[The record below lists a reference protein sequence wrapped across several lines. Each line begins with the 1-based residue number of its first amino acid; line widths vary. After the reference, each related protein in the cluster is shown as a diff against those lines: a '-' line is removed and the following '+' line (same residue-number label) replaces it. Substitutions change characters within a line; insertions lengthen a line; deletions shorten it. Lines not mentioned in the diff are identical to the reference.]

1 MKKVVL
7 TILLIIQVFGNS
19 LVYSFVRQSR
29 FYNGSKD
36 VIGVFFGVIRSVVD
50 FSVVKSYIKN
60 NCIDDEQERI
70 PEASNHKDGVYLVIT
85 LNNISS
91 LSLIFLQ
98 GILVFLGFINIIRA
112 RGRGLGGR
120 WYIFMFLFILVLCMY
135 KYVYYAPRSSI
146 SDCVISFLCG
156 VLISSHCGG
165 GMKLRSHRNKFRVRG
180 SEFRVKLNSF
190 LKEFRVES
198 SEFIFLTTNNYHQLS
213 TIYYQLS
220 TINYRLSTK
229 SSRFNSASWFFTPYH
244 PLVPSLHGAGLSL
257 LVGCGC

>member
-1 MKKVVL
+1 MKRIVL
-7 TILLIIQVFGNS
+7 IVLLIIQVFSNS
-19 LVYSFVRQSR
+19 LVYSFERSSY
-29 FYNGSKD
+29 FYDDNKD
-36 VIGVFFGVIRSVVD
+36 VISIFFDIIKSVVN
-50 FSVVKSYIKN
+50 FSVVRGYIKN
-60 NCIDDEQERI
+60 CVDKEKKSLTET
-70 PEASNHKDGVYLVIT
+70 PKHKEAVYLVLT
-85 LNNISS
+85 FNQISS
-91 LSLIFLQ
+91 ISLIFLQ
-98 GILVFLGFINIIRA
+98 CVIVFLGFIGLVRA

-156 VLISSHCGG
+156 VLISSYSDG

-213 TIYYQLS
+213 TIYYLLS